1 MMWDCGFPL
10 FSPWMGG
17 ITFWG
22 LGAILLLAA
31 LLGFFL
37 FGSRRA
43 NKTRIADREDSLGII
58 NMRLARGEL
67 SQEDYQEIKKI
78 LEQA

>member
-1 MMWDCGFPL
+1 MMWDCGFPVS
-10 FSPWMGG
+10 SPWMGG
-17 ITFWG
+17 TTFWG

>member
-1 MMWDCGFPL
+1 MMWDCGFPVS
-10 FSPWMGG
+10 SPWMGG
-17 ITFWG
+17 TTFWG
-22 LGAILLLAA
+22 LGAILLLVA
-31 LLGFFL
+31 LLGLFL

-43 NKTRIADREDSLGII
+43 DKTRVADREDSLGII
-58 NMRLARGEL
+58 KMRLARGEL